1 MPLPTHEQLEKARLQ
16 AEQARARYQAL
27 QARFSQA
34 ARKLDMRRK
43 IILGG
48 LLLDAAQKD
57 ERFAKVVSA
66 LLQRVERDHDRK
78 AFDGWTPPA
87 PDQAATPA
95 ASVSAPEVE
104 TAAPIPAEPPASP

>member
-34 ARKLDMRRK
+34 ARKLDTRRK

-48 LLLDAAQKD
+48 LLLDAAEKD
-57 ERFAKVVSA
+57 ERFAKVLAA
-66 LLQRVERDHDRK
+66 LMQRLERDHDRK

-95 ASVSAPEVE
+95 SISTPGVE
-104 TAAPIPAEPPASP
+104 TATPAPAETPAST